1 MTIGLTR
8 DPVSGSVILT
18 GCGDEAP
25 QLILRNRRTGKFLT
39 GAGWQGSP
47 GFVPLTAVSEQP
59 GACALEVDGRIL
71 PPGAPIR
78 LEIPAL
84 SLAQETIWPPDLAA
98 IATAIAD
105 TPQTPVR
112 PPQVVRAERRP
123 LPKPH
128 PAPRGR
134 GLQIAGAMLLV
145 GLACATAAWLT
156 TKYISDARLAALQ
169 TENATLRARSTRQE
183 EWSAERA
190 RLEREASQTAD
201 IRNELAAARQKLEND
216 RKALTADR
224 GQLDSERA
232 KLEDEK
238 ATLAAERAVFELAR
252 QGLTPA
258 TGPSAGRNG
267 LSGPEP
273 DLSGAPGSAAPTPAV
288 REAALQ
294 CDLLAANPLDRNRT
308 PGIAGVPMPQLRAN
322 SAAAYQACQLA
333 SSALPDQL
341 NYTYQWAR
349 AIQSTNLD
357 AAVPMLT
364 ELTQRGYP
372 AAFDNLAWIV
382 INRDRN
388 LPRAAGLLRQGAAR
402 GDPDAMVTLALL
414 IKAGEVRPLPG
425 ENYQMLLQQ
434 AASLGH
440 PTALTALDDPRQ
452 VIGTFLNAIFG
463 R

>member
-18 GCGDEAP
+18 GCGSEVP

-47 GFVPLTAVSEQP
+47 GFVPLTAVSDQP
-59 GACALEVDGRIL
+59 GACTLEVDGRTL

-84 SLAQETIWPPDLAA
+84 SVAQETIWPPDLVA

-112 PPQVVRAERRP
+112 LPQVVRAERRP

-134 GLQIAGAMLLV
+134 GLQIAGAMVLV
-145 GLACATAAWLT
+145 GFACATAAWLT
-156 TKYISDARLAALQ
+156 ARLMSDAQLATLQ
-169 TENATLRARSTRQE
+169 AENATLRASSTQQE
-183 EWSAERA
+183 ELSAERA
-190 RLEREASQTAD
+190 RLEREASQTAG
-201 IRNELAAARQKLEND
+201 IRDDLAAARLSLEND

-224 GQLDSERA
+224 GQLDTERA
-232 KLEDEK
+232 RLEDEK

-258 TGPSAGRNG
+258 AGPSAGRSG

-288 REAALQ
+288 REAARQ

-308 PGIAGVPMPQLRAN
+308 PGIAGAPMQQLRVNAD
-322 SAAAYQACQLA
+322 AAYQACQLA
-333 SSALPDQL
+333 SGALPDQL
-341 NYTYQWAR
+341 NYRYQWAR

-364 ELTQRGYP
+364 ELTQLGYP
-372 AAFDNLAWIV
+372 AAFDNLALIV
-382 INRDRN
+382 LNRDRN
-388 LPRAAGLLRQGAAR
+388 TPRAAGLLRQGVAR

-414 IKAGEVRPLPG
+414 IKGGEVRPLPG
-425 ENYQMLLQQ
+425 ENYRMLLQQ
-434 AASLGH
+434 AAALGH
-440 PTALTALDDPRQ
+440 PSALLALNDPPPNFS
-452 VIGTFLNAIFG
+452 TFLKNLLG